1 VRVLLLGLAVRPRAH
16 LSAGRWL
23 QRLAC
28 SSLLAG
34 WRQVVELMLELPSR
48 LAREGTSHGLA

>member
-1 VRVLLLGLAVRPRAH
+1 VGIGALV
-16 LSAGRWL
+16 GRL

-48 LAREGTSHGLA
+48 LAREGASHGLACPRRTRR